1 MLLVSPNFEFTV
13 LLFRRYARILV
24 PEVRKS
30 MELFVMYWSV
40 SLSFSCAGGMR
51 GLPTMMV
58 VSILTERPFQVPI
71 MGYSLESMV
80 VMDLVGGVVGGV
92 VVVFDEAW
100 TGDVFERFS
109 LGTMGEEEAFGPAML
124 EGLMDCTGTL
134 FFCSPSSNLMS

>member
-30 MELFVMYWSV
+30 MELPVIFWSV
-40 SLSFSCAGGMR
+40 SLSSSCVGGMR

-92 VVVFDEAW
+92 RVVFDEAW
-100 TGDVFERFS
+100 ICDVFERLS
-109 LGTMGEEEAFGPAML
+109 LGTTGEEEAFGPAML
-124 EGLMDCTGTL
+124 VGLMDCTGTL